1 VNRPAGI
8 YVSFSKSI
16 VFVIAKTNNKLSLFA
31 VVGNSSRIA
40 GSVERTHG
48 RGAGVGLG
56 LGVGE
61 HLPVHGVGVGV
72 AVGLGVGVGVA
83 VEMSSQVSLKYTFSL
98 T

>member
-40 GSVERTHG
+40 GSVERNHG

-72 AVGLGVGVGVA
+72 AV
-83 VEMSSQVSLKYTFSL
+83 EMSSQVSLKYTFSL
-98 T
+98 N